1 MFHNTLKARLKR
13 GEAAVGIFAVM
24 NSPDVMEILGL
35 AGFDF
40 AIIDC
45 EHGPMGPESALTLIR
60 AAERRGMTPIVRV
73 PSTMESTILHFL
85 DIGAHG
91 IQVPQVNSAETAAAV
106 VRNAKYFPVG
116 RRGVAFMRSS
126 DFGMTEPEQYFAKAN
141 EETLIVTHCENI
153 ECLENLDEI
162 CQNPEIDV
170 IFVGPYDMSQSL
182 GLTGQVNHERVE
194 AAVQKA
200 LEITQRHGK
209 LCGTIAGN
217 GEIARQRI
225 EQGFKY
231 VAISLDSALFAAKCK
246 QELKKCRG

>member
-1 MFHNTLKARLKR
+1 MFHNTLKEKLRN

-60 AAERRGMTPIVRV
+60 AAERRGLTPIVRI
-73 PSTMESTILHFL
+73 PNTLESTVLHFL

-91 IQVPQVNSAETAAAV
+91 LQVPQVNSTEMAAAL
-106 VRNAKYFPVG
+106 VRHAKYYPVG

-126 DFGMTEPEQYFAKAN
+126 DYGMTAPEQYFSKAN
-141 EETLIVTHCENI
+141 EETLIVVHCENI
-153 ECLENLDEI
+153 EGLENLEEI
-162 CQNPEIDV
+162 CKIPEIDV

-182 GLTGQVNHERVE
+182 GLTGQVDHERVE

-200 LEITQRHGK
+200 LEITRRHGK
-209 LCGTIAGN
+209 LCGTIAGD
-217 GEIARQRI
+217 GDMARKRI

-231 VAISLDSALFAAKCK
+231 VAISLDSVLFAAKCR
-246 QELKKCRG
+246 QELEKCKG

>member
-1 MFHNTLKARLKR
+1 MFHNTLKEKLSK

-24 NSPDVMEILGL
+24 NSPDVIEILGL

-60 AAERRGMTPIVRV
+60 AAELKGLTPIVRI
-73 PSTMESTILHFL
+73 PNALESTVLHFL

-91 IQVPQVNSAETAAAV
+91 LQVPQVNSAETAAAL
-106 VRNAKYFPVG
+106 VRHAKYYPVG

-126 DFGMTEPEQYFAKAN
+126 DFGMTAPEQYFSQAN
-141 EETLIVTHCENI
+141 EETLIVVHCENI
-153 ECLENLDEI
+153 EGLDNLEEI
-162 CQNPEIDV
+162 CKIPEIDV
-170 IFVGPYDMSQSL
+170 VFVGPYDMSQSL
-182 GLTGQVNHERVE
+182 GLTGQVTHERVE

-200 LEITQRHGK
+200 LEITKRHGK
-209 LCGTIAGN
+209 ICGTIAGD
-217 GEIARQRI
+217 GDAARMRI

-231 VAISLDSALFAAKCK
+231 VAISLDSVLFAAKCR
-246 QELKKCRG
+246 QELEKCRG

>member
-1 MFHNTLKARLKR
+1 MFHNTLKEKLRK

-60 AAERRGMTPIVRV
+60 AAERRGLTPIVRI
-73 PSTMESTILHFL
+73 PNTLESTVLHFL

-91 IQVPQVNSAETAAAV
+91 LQVPQVNTVETAANL
-106 VRNAKYFPVG
+106 VRHAKYYPVG

-126 DFGMTEPEQYFAKAN
+126 DYGMTDPEQYFSKAN
-141 EETLIVTHCENI
+141 EETLIVVHCENI
-153 ECLENLDEI
+153 EGLENLDEI
-162 CQNPEIDV
+162 CKIPEIDV

-200 LEITQRHGK
+200 LEITRRHGK
-209 LCGTIAGN
+209 LCGTIAGD
-217 GEIARQRI
+217 GDMAKMRI

-231 VAISLDSALFAAKCK
+231 VAISLDSVLFAAKCR
-246 QELKKCRG
+246 QEIEKCRD